1 MNKGNYYKTV
11 TKILQKY
18 NKFYWQLSKNVIYIQ
33 LEKLLLENGGIN
45 LAIGDIIV
53 GIDIGTSKVCTV
65 VGEVNNF
72 GQIEIICN
80 TSYKCSGLKKGKIIN
95 EDDITL
101 SIAKTIKDAEEET
114 NLKINS
120 AYITI
125 PGKYITIV
133 QNSITKEIKDKYA
146 GISVRDVQSALIQVK
161 DIEIPDGKTLI
172 DIVPDKI
179 TLENGTVVS
188 DPVGNLSSAF
198 TISAQV
204 ILADREYV
212 RQLNSVFKKAGLE
225 IDGIVPTTLAERNL
239 ILDKNELHDS
249 VMLLDIGAGNTDIG
263 VFEGSTFLYTNS
275 IPLGGD
281 NITNDIA
288 LVLNISEEEAEK
300 LKKQYGLALKS
311 FIDNDNDII
320 LNTSR
325 DANKNRIIKSSEL
338 IEVIEARIEEIFT
351 IINKDITN
359 HGVKQKINN
368 VVLTGQGIVNIN
380 KSDVAGKINLNIP
393 VKIATGR
400 AVSTVKPSYR
410 TSYALVRYIAARPFA
425 KTVSSNIDTQSD
437 DNVLKNIMEKIK
449 EFFYS

>member
-1 MNKGNYYKTV
+1 MLLTFFLKCNIYTLRKN
-11 TKILQKY
+11 IL
-18 NKFYWQLSKNVIYIQ
+18 I
-33 LEKLLLENGGIN
+33 NGGIN

-72 GQIEIICN
+72 GQIEIISN
-80 TSYKCSGLKKGKIIN
+80 TSYKCSGLKKCKIIN
-95 EDDITL
+95 EDEISL

-120 AYITI
+120 AYVTI
-125 PGKYITIV
+125 PGKYVTIV
-133 QNSITKEIKDKYA
+133 QNTITKEVKDKYS
-146 GISVRDVQSALIQVK
+146 GISVRDVQNAIMQVK

-179 TLENGTVVS
+179 ILDNGTIVA
-188 DPVGNLSSAF
+188 DPVGNLSSSF
-198 TISAQV
+198 TISAQI
-204 ILADREYV
+204 ILADKDYV
-212 RQLNSVFKKAGLE
+212 RQLHAIFKKADLE

-239 ILDKNELHDS
+239 ILDSNELHDNI
-249 VMLLDIGAGNTDIG
+249 MLLDIGAGNIDIG
-263 VFEGSTFLYTNS
+263 VFEGNSFIYTNS

-288 LVLNISEEEAEK
+288 VVLNISEEEADK
-300 LKKQYGLALKS
+300 LKRQYGLALKS

-320 LNTSR
+320 LNTSK
-325 DANKNRIIKSSEL
+325 DENKNRIIKSSEL
-338 IEVIEARIEEIFT
+338 IEIIEARIEEMFS

-359 HGVKQKINN
+359 NGLKHKINN

-393 VKIATGR
+393 VKISTGR
-400 AVSTVKPSYR
+400 AISTVKPTYR

-425 KTVSSNIDTQSD
+425 KTVSSSIDTQ
-437 DNVLKNIMEKIK
+437 NNENFLKTIIEKIK
-449 EFFYS
+449 EFFYT